1 MKRLNA
7 DGNPFRFHLLARE
20 KELLAALLARYPVA
34 PATFQRLIGGETARI
49 QSAQQELE
57 EALAGRKNENLRQ
70 LQTLLHTEECLRRDE
85 TGYCLTVM
93 VAQMNWLLEVLN
105 EVRVGSWLKL
115 GRPDS
120 LEQLRSARSKTTLRD
135 LYTMEASGYFQMV
148 LLEALNHRVN

>member
-1 MKRLNA
+1 MKRLDA
-7 DGNPFRFHLLARE
+7 DGNPFRFHLVARE

-34 PATFQRLIGGETARI
+34 PATFQRLSGGETARI

-57 EALAGRKNENLRQ
+57 EALAGRKKENLRQ

-85 TGYCLTVM
+85 AGYCLSLT

-115 GRPDS
+115 GQPHS
-120 LEQLRSARSKTTLRD
+120 LEQLRRTRNKATLRD
-135 LYTMEASGYFQMV
+135 LYTMETSGYFQMV